1 MSLTTV
7 THGDA
12 VRVPSSVFIIIK
24 VITETDGIIQLVGY
38 RSKSGKAT
46 FWVTY
51 FFWASNV

>member
-12 VRVPSSVFIIIK
+12 AKVPSSVFILIK

-46 FWVTY
+46 F
-51 FFWASNV
+51 